1 MLTNKKAQEVPS
13 IKRHAKYI
21 R

>member
-21 R
+21 W